1 MTLHFITFLVG
12 NIASGGNPYFIHFL
26 FLSNLTQL
34 NQSEVSQCLESILGP
49 QQMQNHLVLVLVTI
63 FYLLLFLGG
72 VLGNLLVCVVII
84 KSKELH
90 SAMNYYLLS
99 LAVADLTLITTGMF
113 FLIQIFLLF

>member
-1 MTLHFITFLVG
+1 
-12 NIASGGNPYFIHFL
+12 
-26 FLSNLTQL
+26 
-34 NQSEVSQCLESILGP
+34 
-49 QQMQNHLVLVLVTI
+49 MQNHLVLVLVTI
-63 FYLLLFLGG
+63 FYLILFLGG

>member
-1 MTLHFITFLVG
+1 
-12 NIASGGNPYFIHFL
+12 
-26 FLSNLTQL
+26 
-34 NQSEVSQCLESILGP
+34 
-49 QQMQNHLVLVLVTI
+49 MQNHLVLVLVTI

>member
-1 MTLHFITFLVG
+1 
-12 NIASGGNPYFIHFL
+12 
-26 FLSNLTQL
+26 
-34 NQSEVSQCLESILGP
+34 
-49 QQMQNHLVLVLVTI
+49 MQNHLVLVLVTI

-99 LAVADLTLITTGMF
+99 LAVADLTLITPGMF
-113 FLIQIFLLF
+113 VLFQIFLSFYFKINKIMSRSS

>member
-1 MTLHFITFLVG
+1 
-12 NIASGGNPYFIHFL
+12 
-26 FLSNLTQL
+26 
-34 NQSEVSQCLESILGP
+34 
-49 QQMQNHLVLVLVTI
+49 MQNHLVLVLVTI

-72 VLGNLLVCVVII
+72 VLGNLLVCLVII

-113 FLIQIFLLF
+113 VLFQIFLSF